1 VFELAAVPMGAVAV
15 AAIVGAEHAPAGL
28 FLSCPAH
35 LHAAFGRAMKRH
47 SFVRG
52 LLAATT
58 LATGLLLFGSTAASA
73 QSTDIKSHTT
83 TVLPPVFDK
92 PRITCGDEGAGLE
105 SNLRNPNATLQE
117 YMVGV
122 TAGDVQ
128 ENYVVQVAPHGAELV
143 GFGDLPNGTYL
154 LQAQNPAGDLVAT
167 ARGRVQCDVTPPTGT
182 PTATPTGTPTTTPTA
197 SPSETPTTVPT
208 DTPSATTAVPSTPVN
223 VPTAVDAGLPGPV
236 TQDDS
241 IHGGT
246 IVGAGLL
253 AVGIMIGLV
262 SFLVRR
268 RRGLHQH

>member
-1 VFELAAVPMGAVAV
+1 VFELAAVPVGAVAV
-15 AAIVGAEHAPAGL
+15 AAIVGAESTPTDL

-35 LHAAFGRAMKRH
+35 LHAALGRAMKRH

-73 QSTDIKSHTT
+73 QSTDIKSHAT
-83 TVLPPVFDK
+83 TVRPPVFDK
-92 PRITCGDEGAGLE
+92 PRITCHDGGAGLE
-105 SNLRNPNATLQE
+105 SNLRNPNATPQE

-122 TAGDVQ
+122 TAGDVHWD
-128 ENYVVQVAPHGAELV
+128 YVVQLAPHGSELV
-143 GFGDLPNGTYL
+143 GFPDLPNGTYV
-154 LQAQNPAGDLVAT
+154 LQAQNVDGDFVAT
-167 ARGRVQCDVTPPTGT
+167 VRGRVRCDVTPPTGT
-182 PTATPTGTPTTTPTA
+182 PTATPTGTPTA

-208 DTPSATTAVPSTPVN
+208 NTPSAPTTVPSTPVD

-236 TQDDS
+236 AQDDS